1 LVWHEVNSLPV
12 VELEGTVIC
21 HGIVTDITERLE
33 AEQKLLKVNR
43 LYSFISQINQ
53 VIVRTNEEIFKE
65 ACTIAIEVGKFK
77 MAWVGLIDP
86 KQIK

>member
-1 LVWHEVNSLPV
+1 LVWHEVNSFV

-53 VIVRTNEEIFKE
+53 VIVRATNEEMLLKKL
-65 ACTIAIEVGKFK
+65 V
-77 MAWVGLIDP
+77 L
-86 KQIK
+86 

>member
-1 LVWHEVNSLPV
+1 LLPQRQVSLFSSIKGLVWHEVNSFV
-12 VELEGTVIC
+12 VEETVIC

-53 VIVRTNEEIFKE
+53 VIVRATNEEMLLKKL
-65 ACTIAIEVGKFK
+65 V
-77 MAWVGLIDP
+77 L
-86 KQIK
+86 

>member
-1 LVWHEVNSLPV
+1 LLPQRQVSLFSSIKGLVWHEVNSLPV
-12 VELEGTVIC
+12 VEETVIC

-53 VIVRTNEEIFKE
+53 VIVRATNEEMLLKKL
-65 ACTIAIEVGKFK
+65 V
-77 MAWVGLIDP
+77 L
-86 KQIK
+86 

>member
-1 LVWHEVNSLPV
+1 VIEKVKITKSKLLPLKAGIFSSIKGLVWHEVNSLPV

-53 VIVRTNEEIFKE
+53 VIVALLMKKCF
-65 ACTIAIEVGKFK
+65 
-77 MAWVGLIDP
+77 
-86 KQIK
+86 

>member
-53 VIVRTNEEIFKE
+53 VIVRATNEEMLLKKLVL
-65 ACTIAIEVGKFK
+65 AIEVEVQDGVD
-77 MAWVGLIDP
+77 WVN
-86 KQIK
+86 